1 MDFSYYFV
9 EVYIHKRLT
18 DYLDGL
24 HMTLLA
30 ESMDL
35 VVNEGI
41 RKEYYREEEEE
52 ANYDEKF
59 TGLFISVICLR

>member
-1 MDFSYYFV
+1 M
-9 EVYIHKRLT
+9 
-18 DYLDGL
+18 
-24 HMTLLA
+24 MLLA